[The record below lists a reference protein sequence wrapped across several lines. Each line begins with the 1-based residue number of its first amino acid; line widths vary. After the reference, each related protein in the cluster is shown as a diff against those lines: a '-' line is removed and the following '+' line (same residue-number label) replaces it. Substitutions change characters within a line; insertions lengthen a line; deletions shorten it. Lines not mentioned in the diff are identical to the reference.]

1 MGLGPGAVGGVNGV
15 DGDAAEGGRA
25 GTVGTGAE
33 EERGRAVGVPGSLT
47 DFLVIAVLIGIGR
60 VRPLTHGDRAV
71 GPAELCCSGIAVGGL
86 GNDISSNAVK
96 LSEPL
101 VALVEVNR
109 PSLEFPLG
117 TSGGTSE
124 LLERPCVLL
133 RFDCDA
139 LEDELSLVL
148 NRASTDSRSTF
159 ASVAFAL
166 LSPVLM
172 LSMTSAQRSW
182 SGNGTAE
189 LRHTGVDGEEGLSC
203 P

>member
-1 MGLGPGAVGGVNGV
+1 MESRPGEVGGVDGV
-15 DGDAAEGGRA
+15 DGDAAERGRA

-33 EERGRAVGVPGSLT
+33 ERGRVVGVPGSLT
-47 DFLVIAVLIGIGR
+47 DLLGIAVLIGIGK
-60 VRPLTHGDRAV
+60 VRPLTHGDRV
-71 GPAELCCSGIAVGGL
+71 EGPADLCCSGTVVGGL

-101 VALVEVNR
+101 VTLVEVNR
-109 PSLEFPLG
+109 PSLVLPLAA
-117 TSGGTSE
+117 SGGTSE
-124 LLERPCVLL
+124 LLERPCGLL
-133 RFDCDA
+133 KFDCDA
-139 LEDELSLVL
+139 LDDELSLAL

-159 ASVAFAL
+159 ASLACAL

-172 LSMTSAQRSW
+172 LSMTSAQGSW

-189 LRHTGVDGEEGLSC
+189 LRHIGVDGDEEPSC